1 MLDIEKILILFICCS
16 FGAMVRA
23 AVGLY
28 KAYTGPTPVVIEKR
42 RIGIEI
48 VASML
53 FGSFSIFL
61 LQRIPV
67 PWIKD
72 VDFNFLALIAGF
84 LGADGINLL
93 TKKIGLTKGLEIRIA
108 QPVITEFN
116 KRQLA
121 ALEFLKTHE
130 KITNRIYQELNMT
143 TRNIATYE
151 LQQLVLKGKLKK
163 HGKGKETYYTL
174 A

>member
-1 MLDIEKILILFICCS
+1 
-16 FGAMVRA
+16 
-23 AVGLY
+23 
-28 KAYTGPTPVVIEKR
+28 
-42 RIGIEI
+42 
-48 VASML
+48 
-53 FGSFSIFL
+53 
-61 LQRIPV
+61 LQ
-67 PWIKD
+67 
-72 VDFNFLALIAGF
+72 DFWEQ
-84 LGADGINLL
+84 DGINLL
-93 TKKIGLTKGLEIRIA
+93 TKKIGLTKGLEIKIA
-108 QPVITEFN
+108 QPVTTEFN

-130 KITNRIYQELNMT
+130 KITNKIYQELNMT

>member
-1 MLDIEKILILFICCS
+1 MLSIESILILFICS
-16 FGAMVRA
+16 AFGAFTRA
-23 AVGLY
+23 ALGLY
-28 KAYTGPTPVVIEKR
+28 KAYMGPTPVVIEKR

-48 VASML
+48 VASIL
-53 FGSFSIFL
+53 FGSFAVFL
-61 LQRIPV
+61 LQKIPV

-108 QPVITEFN
+108 QPVISEFN
-116 KRQLA
+116 ERQLA

-130 KITNRIYQELNMT
+130 KITNKIYQELNMT
-143 TRNIATYE
+143 TRNIATKE
-151 LQQLVLKGKLKK
+151 LAQLVLKGKLKK
-163 HGKGKETYYTL
+163 HGKGKAAYYTL